1 MPSASRARASIIYL
15 QILTAVSFFFVWLI
29 CWVIMVAMSR
39 S

>member
-1 MPSASRARASIIYL
+1 MQSTSRARASIIYL
-15 QILTAVSFFFVWLI
+15 QIFTAVSFLFIWLI